1 MAMNFTQDQQKVID
15 TRGKNI
21 LVSAS
26 AGSGKTAVLVARIMK
41 KVCEEGIDIDRLL
54 IVTFT
59 NAAAAEMRERIHNAL
74 LERIEEEPENE
85 HLQKQLVLLMNAQIT
100 TIHSFC
106 LYLVRNHFEK
116 VDIDPTFRLGDEGEM
131 KLLKN
136 DVLDEML
143 EEHYS
148 EGTEGFLQMI
158 EALTSSKR
166 DENIKEYILSIYEF
180 AMSYPWPKQW
190 LFDSMKQYNE
200 NQRYP
205 VIHIN
210 TTFETMA
217 NAIGEILDD
226 RDYDMQDVLADY
238 LNYCYTDGL
247 IPVSD
252 AWKYMRMQLAGATFD
267 FNIRAN
273 VYYDKAERGFRA
285 HDTLALY
292 KNKSV
297 RAIGKVIAR
306 ITAIETED
314 GIKYNVEYGELT
326 DEKKEVIAQALA
338 DGDSHGYDLRTI
350 EHRYFFVE
358 KFYETDFKKVTPR
371 APMGTR
377 IFDLTQVLGTDNIPD
392 TEELAQRLMNE
403 NWS

>member
-1 MAMNFTQDQQKVID
+1 MKIHYFQRYHEKENVATANTMLLLSRLYSYSSDKFFRFLKSEFFSDSFNPEIIFTLQEKSVDSIPDATITQESFKIVVETKMSDWFYEDQLLRHLNSFSDEKYKVMI
-15 TRGKNI
+15 TLAPELMEESK
-21 LVSAS
+21 
-26 AGSGKTAVLVARIMK
+26 KTAF
-41 KVCEEGIDIDRLL
+41 EE
-54 IVTFT
+54 
-59 NAAAAEMRERIHNAL
+59 
-74 LERIEEEPENE
+74 
-85 HLQKQLVLLMNAQIT
+85 
-100 TIHSFC
+100 
-106 LYLVRNHFEK
+106 
-116 VDIDPTFRLGDEGEM
+116 
-131 KLLKN
+131 KL
-136 DVLDEML
+136 
-143 EEHYS
+143 
-148 EGTEGFLQMI
+148 
-158 EALTSSKR
+158 
-166 DENIKEYILSIYEF
+166 
-180 AMSYPWPKQW
+180 
-190 LFDSMKQYNE
+190 KQYNE

-217 NAIGEILDD
+217 NAIGETLDD

-267 FNIRAN
+267 FNISTN

-314 GIKYNVEYGELT
+314 GIKYNAEYGALT
-326 DEKKEVIAQALA
+326 DERKEVITKAMT

-377 IFDLTQVLGTDNIPD
+377 IFDLTQVLETDNIPD